1 MNSFY
6 HPDLTNVAILPYFPP
21 SVLKKVYIKGSLSH
35 RKLYHQ
41 TFSSDFISVSK
52 KTSIPSFLPPCDRSV
67 HRAGSLFLA
76 QQASL
81 FPSSLKITYFG
92 SWFANL
98 QTSHFKSTFL
108 HMRVGY
114 SLIAPTS
121 TPCLR
126 LSIPLLC
133 SRMLSSRRCI
143 ADASLLAGFLG
154 SGNGTSQQEIKEVE
168 KDRGQCISS
177 PPSPCF

>member
-21 SVLKKVYIKGSLSH
+21 SVLKKVYIKCSLSH

-67 HRAGSLFLA
+67 QGAGSLFLA

-98 QTSHFKSTFL
+98 QTSHFKKYFSTHACWLFSHCPHVHPMPTPL
-108 HMRVGY
+108 H
-114 SLIAPTS
+114 
-121 TPCLR
+121 
-126 LSIPLLC
+126 
-133 SRMLSSRRCI
+133 
-143 ADASLLAGFLG
+143 
-154 SGNGTSQQEIKEVE
+154 
-168 KDRGQCISS
+168 SS
-177 PPSPCF
+177 PALQDAVL